1 MVSRQ
6 EQRERRREEILRA
19 AMHLFVRKGYA
30 GTKVGDI
37 AEAVGMSTGLMF
49 HYFESKEAL
58 YEELIGLGVGGP
70 MAMMGNRAEVDAIA
84 FFEGAAASILAF
96 LREDRFMADMFVLMG
111 NALMDDA
118 IPERAK
124 ELLAGF
130 DMNTPTAEM
139 VRRGQR
145 EGTVRAG
152 DPTALSIAFW
162 AAIQGIA
169 EELAVYPDM
178 PCPDPEWIVDIVR
191 KR

>member
-152 DPTALSIAFW
+152 DPTALSIVP
-162 AAIQGIA
+162 GTGMDRRHR
-169 EELAVYPDM
+169 EEEVG
-178 PCPDPEWIVDIVR
+178 EWIS
-191 KR
+191 